1 MLILSSLLATNI
13 FPIIGYSLES
23 NQLVSDNRRVEESK
37 ETSTLDRL
45 TESSQIQES
54 SENSS
59 TTDSKET
66 TDKEESEELIKQPL
80 ENAPTYRVGL
90 PDDPNIISID
100 KIFSTTYRYQHV
112 HIGKREAI
120 ATESSREV
128 SKRSYLVKQ

>member
-1 MLILSSLLATNI
+1 MKKRRIVLILSSLLATNI

-23 NQLVSDNRRVEESK
+23 NQLVNDNRRVEESK

-90 PDDPNIISID
+90 PNDPNIISID
-100 KIFSTTYRYQHV
+100 KIFQQPIGTSTS
-112 HIGKREAI
+112 I
-120 ATESSREV
+120 
-128 SKRSYLVKQ
+128 L

>member
-1 MLILSSLLATNI
+1 MKKRRIALILSSLLATNI

-23 NQLVSDNRRVEESK
+23 NQLVNDNRRVEESK
-37 ETSTLDRL
+37 EASTLDRL

-80 ENAPTYRVGL
+80 EKC
-90 PDDPNIISID
+90 PDL
-100 KIFSTTYRYQHV
+100 
-112 HIGKREAI
+112 
-120 ATESSREV
+120 SSGAA
-128 SKRSYLVKQ
+128 